1 MRFAQWVAIY
11 GPTYLTGLGWTAFIA
26 LWASVGAIVWGS
38 TLLLIRL
45 TGRPPDPSPIGY
57 QNLAVLV
64 SMYRLSRIFCFTL
77 VPDEA

>member
-45 TGRPPDPSPIGY
+45 AGGRWGARGVDAYVQLFRNTPVLLPIY
-57 QNLAVLV
+57 L
-64 SMYRLSRIFCFTL
+64 I
-77 VPDEA
+77 